1 MEFKRLRLSGFKSFV
16 EPTELVIEQ
25 GLTGVVGPNGCGKS
39 NLLEALRWVMG
50 ESSYKNMRGS
60 GMDDV
65 IFSGSGGRPSRN
77 MAEVTVILDNS
88 ARNAPPA
95 FNDAETIEIS
105 RRIEREAG
113 SAYRINGKDVR
124 ARDVQLLFA
133 DASTGARSPAL
144 VRQGQIGELISAK
157 PQARRKI
164 LEEAAGITGLHTRR
178 HEAEIRLRAA
188 ETNLTRVDDV
198 VGQIETQLAG
208 LKRQARQ
215 ASRYKAL
222 SQTIRETEAVQ
233 LHLRWTEAAQA
244 LEAEQRALEEITRT
258 LGDLTRASSEA
269 IRAQEAAAAA
279 MPGLRDEEVTAA
291 AVLQRLTIERETL
304 DAEEKRAG
312 ARKAELE
319 NRGRQ
324 VAEDL
329 AREQE
334 TIAETGDIVAQLHA
348 EQEELVAASRS
359 DGTLHADAA
368 EALSGQEGRLREC
381 EAAFDRD
388 SQGLAALRARRGAI
402 EQAIADGN
410 RRLERLEGQLAG
422 VMSELDAL
430 GVSATAAADIAAKA
444 EAVEAATM
452 AQSDAEAATL
462 AAEEALAAARAA
474 EQASRGEL
482 DGLDRDAQRLATE
495 VATLSTLLAVA
506 DNDLWPPLIDAVKVE
521 PGFETALGAA
531 LGDDLDVP
539 ADEAAPI
546 HWDRL
551 PDLDT
556 VAPLPGGAIALS
568 TVVAAPPAL
577 ARRLAHVG
585 VVSADRGKA
594 LQAELR
600 PGQRLVSREGALW
613 RWDGFTAAAD
623 APTASALRLAQ
634 RNRLGELEI
643 DSAAASARAN
653 GARTA
658 FDAAREA
665 AKQAAA
671 RETELRNDWRTA
683 NRTSSEARD
692 ALARAERAASEATAR
707 HSALTEAQTR
717 LGGDIEEARRGLEAA
732 QAELDGLDD
741 ATVME
746 ARLQERREAVAEARA
761 AYAEARARHE
771 GITREIQAR
780 TDRLAAIE
788 RERATWAARVEKA
801 RSQIGTL
808 DARGREIAQELEAMA
823 DLPRQWQER
832 RSKLL
837 SALGEAEARRSKAA
851 DALAEAEQTL
861 SACDAEVRRTQD
873 VLSEAREGRAR
884 TEARIEGAR
893 ERLGEMGS
901 RISEVLGC
909 RPEQVLDHTGLRDAD
924 ALPGLEETEARL
936 EKLKAERERLGAV
949 NLRAEEEATEL
960 AEQLDTLVTERD
972 DLVKAIQRLRQG
984 IAGLNKEGRERL
996 LAAFETVN
1004 ANFIRLFTH
1013 LFGGGTAELQLTESD
1028 DPLEAGLE
1036 IMARPPGKRPQV
1048 MSLLSGGE
1056 QALTAMS
1063 LIFAVFLTNPSPI
1076 CVLDEVDAPLDDA
1089 NVERFCNLMDEMTR
1103 TTDTRFLVITHH
1115 ALTMSRMNRLFG
1127 VTMAERGVSQ
1137 LVSVDLETA
1146 ERFREAG

>member
-178 HEAEIRLRAA
+178 HEAELRLRAA

-233 LHLRWTEAAQA
+233 LHLRWTEAAEA
-244 LEAEQRALEEITRT
+244 LKGEQRALEEITRT
-258 LGDLTRASSEA
+258 LGDHTRASSEA

-319 NRGRQ
+319 HRGRQ

-334 TIAETGDIVAQLHA
+334 TIAETGDIVAMLHA
-348 EQEELVAASRS
+348 EQVELEAASRS
-359 DGTLHADAA
+359 DGTLHAEAA
-368 EALSGQEGRLREC
+368 ETLGGQEGRLREC
-381 EAAFDRD
+381 EAAFDQD

-402 EQAIADGN
+402 EQAIADGK
-410 RRLERLEGQLAG
+410 RRLERLEGQLAE
-422 VMSELDAL
+422 VMRELDAL
-430 GVSATAAADIAAKA
+430 GVSATAAADIAAKT
-444 EAVEAATM
+444 EAVEAATA

-462 AAEEALAAARAA
+462 AAEEALAAARAT

-551 PDLDT
+551 PDLET
-556 VAPLPGGAIALS
+556 IAPLPGGAIALS

-585 VVSADRGKA
+585 VVPADRGKA
-594 LQAELR
+594 LQAELK
-600 PGQRLVSREGALW
+600 PGQRLVSQEGALW

-643 DSAAASARAN
+643 DSAAASAKAN
-653 GARTA
+653 DARTA

-665 AKQAAA
+665 ARQAAA

-683 NRTSSEARD
+683 NRTLSEARD

-746 ARLQERREAVAEARA
+746 ALLQERREAVAEARA

-837 SALGEAEARRSKAA
+837 SALSDAEARRSKAA

-861 SACDAEVRRTQD
+861 AACDAQVRRTQD
-873 VLSEAREGRAR
+873 VLSEAREG
-884 TEARIEGAR
+884 
-893 ERLGEMGS
+893 
-901 RISEVLGC
+901 
-909 RPEQVLDHTGLRDAD
+909 
-924 ALPGLEETEARL
+924 
-936 EKLKAERERLGAV
+936 RLGAV

-972 DLVKAIQRLRQG
+972 DLVKAIQRLRHG

-1013 LFGGGTAELQLTESD
+1013 LFGGGSAELQLTESD
-1028 DPLEAGLE
+1028 DPAGGRPGDHGPPAGQEAAGDVAAVRRRAGADRAGADLRGVPDQPGADLR
-1036 IMARPPGKRPQV
+1036 ARRGGRAARRRQCRALLQPDGRDDPDHRHPLPGHHPQPAHHGADEPPVRRDHGRARRQPAGFGRSGDRRAV
-1048 MSLLSGGE
+1048 PRGGLSGRARARGSRTRRTCPAYWTMTTTRPARAYP
-1056 QALTAMS
+1056 QRR
-1063 LIFAVFLTNPSPI
+1063 
-1076 CVLDEVDAPLDDA
+1076 DD
-1089 NVERFCNLMDEMTR
+1089 R
-1103 TTDTRFLVITHH
+1103 
-1115 ALTMSRMNRLFG
+1115 
-1127 VTMAERGVSQ
+1127 RGW
-1137 LVSVDLETA
+1137 A
-1146 ERFREAG
+1146 IG